1 LAAIVAENNR
11 RALTMT
17 PEKSARGKK
26 AYAMGLA
33 SAGVFVGLA
42 GLAAIE
48 VFTIATRLEASA
60 FDPAFC
66 SPSSLHTTVEPPETQ
81 LTRDYAAIRILL
93 KDPRSGLEQIR
104 RVYAGDFHASSAARS
119 PSPLLKSSGRAQ
131 LFKADYQRNPWTGS
145 LRKEAQRIDRERGTT
160 LAMTIDTGLQ
170 AGDRVAVEAAFR
182 GVFAVLLDD
191 LLASI
196 QQRLDQSATVGR
208 ALQHARR
215 YYSESFDAYLSI
227 NAAPQATRASFA
239 LDAMARAID
248 DIKAGKS
255 AARDWFARER
265 VNFMRAVHEGMGV
278 RVGQQALRKLDLD
291 RG

>member
-1 LAAIVAENNR
+1 LAALAAKNKR
-11 RALTMT
+11 RVLMMT
-17 PEKSARGKK
+17 LEKSERDKK
-26 AYAMGLA
+26 TFATGLA
-33 SAGVFVGLA
+33 SGGVFVGLA

-48 VFTIATRLEASA
+48 IFTIATRFEASA

-93 KDPRSGLEQIR
+93 KDPNSKLEQIR
-104 RVYAGDFHASSAARS
+104 RVYAGDFHASSAART
-119 PSPLLKSSGRAQ
+119 PSPLLKGSSRAQ

-145 LRKEAQRIDRERGTT
+145 LRNEAQRIDRERGTT

-170 AGDRVAVEAAFR
+170 GGDRVAVEAAFR

-196 QQRLDQSATVGR
+196 QQRLDQSAAVGR

-215 YYSESFDAYLSI
+215 YYSESLDAYLSI

-255 AARDWFARER
+255 SRQDWFARER
-265 VNFMRAVHEGMGV
+265 DNFMRAVHEGMGV
-278 RVGQQALRKLDLD
+278 RPGRLHY
-291 RG
+291 GT

>member
-1 LAAIVAENNR
+1 
-11 RALTMT
+11 MT
-17 PEKSARGKK
+17 LEKSARGK

-48 VFTIATRLEASA
+48 IFTIATRLEASA
-60 FDPAFC
+60 FDPTFC

-93 KDPRSGLEQIR
+93 KDPNSKLEQVR
-104 RVYAGDFHASSAARS
+104 GVYAGDFHASSAARA
-119 PSPLLKSSGRAQ
+119 PSPLLKGSNRAQ

-145 LRKEAQRIDRERGTT
+145 LRNEAQRIDRERGTT
-160 LAMTIDTGLQ
+160 LVMAIDTGLH
-170 AGDRVAVEAAFR
+170 AGDRVTVETAFR
-182 GVFAVLLDD
+182 GVFAELLND

-196 QQRLDQSATVGR
+196 QQRLDQSAAVGR
-208 ALQHARR
+208 TLQHARR
-215 YYSESFDAYLSI
+215 YYSESLEAYLSI
-227 NAAPQATRASFA
+227 NAALQASRASFA

-255 AARDWFARER
+255 SSRDWFARER
-265 VNFMRAVHEGMGV
+265 VNFMRAVREGMSARPGP
-278 RVGQQALRKLDLD
+278 QALRTMDRD